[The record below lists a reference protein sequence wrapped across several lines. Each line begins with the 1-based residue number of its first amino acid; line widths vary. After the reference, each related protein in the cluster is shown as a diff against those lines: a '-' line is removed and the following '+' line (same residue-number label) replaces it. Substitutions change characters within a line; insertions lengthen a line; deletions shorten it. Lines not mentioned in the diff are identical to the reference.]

1 MFKEVIGQRTRL
13 DDRVS
18 PVIHPDSLGEELATH
33 AVRLA
38 LDRVDA
44 QTDSHHQAAST
55 AGMGSSE
62 GRSENLHSPCL
73 RWWRRSAAKTSMA
86 LVRKSTAPS
95 GCLHAPRPRTS
106 FDQRVSSS
114 SAAGRARPV
123 ATLWHASAIAGQP
136 A

>member
-44 QTDSHHQAAST
+44 QTHSHHQAASPP
-55 AGMGSSE
+55 ARGPLPWMGPARRRPLTTRPPQPGE
-62 GRSENLHSPCL
+62 WGAARDGRTVGPADGAEHS
-73 RWWRRSAAKTSMA
+73 R
-86 LVRKSTAPS
+86 
-95 GCLHAPRPRTS
+95 
-106 FDQRVSSS
+106 
-114 SAAGRARPV
+114 
-123 ATLWHASAIAGQP
+123 
-136 A
+136 